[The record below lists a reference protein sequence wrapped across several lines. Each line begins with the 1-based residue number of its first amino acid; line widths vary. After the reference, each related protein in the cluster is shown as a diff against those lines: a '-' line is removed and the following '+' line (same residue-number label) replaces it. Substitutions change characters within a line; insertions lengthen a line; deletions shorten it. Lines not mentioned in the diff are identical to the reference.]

1 MEIMEPAKITGI
13 LTDEIIK
20 YFDLPRTES
29 YDFINQRLDWVLG
42 IGFNIGR
49 THGVNT
55 FHKPVVKYTDEKGIL
70 QVYESIKAAANAND
84 IHQSNI
90 SRVCLGQKKTAGG
103 FKWKYLN
110 PNDYYKNRRI
120 QQL

>member
-1 MEIMEPAKITGI
+1 MEPKKITKI
-13 LTDEIIK
+13 LTTEIIK
-20 YFDLPRTES
+20 HFSLS
-29 YDFINQRLDWVLG
+29 YTANDFINQRLDWVLG
-42 IGFNIGR
+42 IGFNLGR

-55 FHKPVVKYTDEKGIL
+55 FRKPVVKYTNEKGIL
-70 QVYESIKAAANAND
+70 QVYESVKTAANANN

-103 FKWKYLN
+103 FKWRYLN

-120 QQL
+120 NNG